1 MACWRPM
8 RCRVTSELLVRFFS
22 AFLVD
27 GLKMGKHPGWCFFF
41 AGVVGWGGS
50 CVGVFCVD
58 VSGKNS
64 ETRIWKRFHGL
75 RLFRCRLKHP
85 SVTHFLT
92 SVSYLII
99 SSMSLPAV
107 KGIVA
112 TAFYALARH
121 LLKPT
126 ECSDVM
132 WGQSKTHRTLSV
144 KTTGMRGSD
153 LFRSF
158 FKTGMDGRH
167 GRWSIFFSS
176 HKWMIK
182 FRPKNGLG
190 DFDPGLALI
199 ASSFPTVWVRFHF

>member
-1 MACWRPM
+1 MNFQATTPGAPEASRSWCTRTTARRNCCRGSMACWRPT
-8 RCRVTSELLVRFFS
+8 RCRVTSEL

-27 GLKMGKHPGWCFFF
+27 WLKMGKHPGCWFFF
-41 AGVVGWGGS
+41 WCGLGGVLCG
-50 CVGVFCVD
+50 CVGVD

-75 RLFRCRLKHP
+75 RLFPCRLKHP
-85 SVTHFLT
+85 SVTHFLA

-112 TAFYALARH
+112 TAFYALVRH

-158 FKTGMDGRH
+158 F
-167 GRWSIFFSS
+167 
-176 HKWMIK
+176 
-182 FRPKNGLG
+182 
-190 DFDPGLALI
+190 
-199 ASSFPTVWVRFHF
+199 

>member
-1 MACWRPM
+1 MCFSPDELLGATTPGAPEASRSWCTRTTARRNCCRGSMACWRPT
-8 RCRVTSELLVRFFS
+8 RCRVMSELLVRFFCGS
-22 AFLVD
+22 TWWMD
-27 GLKMGKHPGWCFFF
+27 LKWANIRVADFFF
-41 AGVVGWGGS
+41 LCGLGGGS
-50 CVGVFCVD
+50 CVGVWVCGCVGVD

-75 RLFRCRLKHP
+75 RLFPCRLKHP
-85 SVTHFLT
+85 SVTHFLA

-99 SSMSLPAV
+99 SSISLPAV

-112 TAFYALARH
+112 TAFYALVRY

-158 FKTGMDGRH
+158 F
-167 GRWSIFFSS
+167 
-176 HKWMIK
+176 
-182 FRPKNGLG
+182 
-190 DFDPGLALI
+190 
-199 ASSFPTVWVRFHF
+199 

>member
-1 MACWRPM
+1 MCWSGWTFKQQPPGPLKPQGLGALGPLREEIVAVVRWHVGGRRGAGWRQSWPSWWIDLKWANI
-8 RCRVTSELLVRFFS
+8 RV
-22 AFLVD
+22 AD
-27 GLKMGKHPGWCFFF
+27 FFF
-41 AGVVGWGGS
+41 WCGLGGVLCG
-50 CVGVFCVD
+50 CVGVD

-75 RLFRCRLKHP
+75 RLFPCRLKHP
-85 SVTHFLT
+85 SVTHFLA

-112 TAFYALARH
+112 TAFYALVRH

-158 FKTGMDGRH
+158 F
-167 GRWSIFFSS
+167 
-176 HKWMIK
+176 
-182 FRPKNGLG
+182 
-190 DFDPGLALI
+190 
-199 ASSFPTVWVRFHF
+199 

>member
-1 MACWRPM
+1 MCWSGWTFKQQPPGPLKPQGLGALGPLREEIVAVV
-8 RCRVTSELLVRFFS
+8 RWHVGGRRGAGCTSEL

-27 GLKMGKHPGWCFFF
+27 WLKMGKHPGCWFFF
-41 AGVVGWGGS
+41 LVWVGGGVLCG
-50 CVGVFCVD
+50 CVGVD

-75 RLFRCRLKHP
+75 RLFPCRLKHP
-85 SVTHFLT
+85 SVTHFLA

-112 TAFYALARH
+112 TAFYALVRH

-158 FKTGMDGRH
+158 F
-167 GRWSIFFSS
+167 
-176 HKWMIK
+176 
-182 FRPKNGLG
+182 
-190 DFDPGLALI
+190 
-199 ASSFPTVWVRFHF
+199 